1 MLLGN
6 SQKKPV
12 KPGAQMHR
20 IPPPVT
26 LMHTPPFWQL
36 FVEQSVIPPVVLL
49 VVALFAPPALSK
61 KRLVEKRVIVN
72 CLIFHTV
79 LIIA

>member
-6 SQKKPV
+6 SQKEPV
-12 KPGAQMHR
+12 KPGGQMHR

-36 FVEQSVIPPVVLL
+36 FVEQSVIPPVVPF
-49 VVALFAPPALSK
+49 VVPLFPTPALSK
-61 KRLVEKRVIVN
+61 KRLVEKELLLIV
-72 CLIFHTV
+72 
-79 LIIA
+79 